1 MKKKKDQ
8 AEQKPELRPGD
19 HVMYDGEEWELVE
32 LFGGKDSEE
41 YAVIFGEAGRFS
53 VKTEALTR
61 VEE

>member
-32 LFGGKDSEE
+32 FFGEKK
-41 YAVIFGEAGRFS
+41 YAVIFSAAGRFS